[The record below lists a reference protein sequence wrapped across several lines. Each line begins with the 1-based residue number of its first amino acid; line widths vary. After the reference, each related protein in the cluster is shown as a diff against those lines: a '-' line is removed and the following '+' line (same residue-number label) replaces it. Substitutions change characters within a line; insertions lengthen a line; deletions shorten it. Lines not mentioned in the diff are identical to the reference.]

1 MGVPF
6 KCYSRLLYWMKK
18 KSQKRPLPE
27 DEIKALLASIGKK
40 LQEVRKERG
49 YKNYETFAF
58 ENEIPRTQ
66 YGRYERGQDLK
77 VSSLL
82 KVLHALDMPAS
93 EFFEQMGK

>member
-1 MGVPF
+1 
-6 KCYSRLLYWMKK
+6 MKK
-18 KSQKRPLPE
+18 KAQKRPLTE
-27 DEIKALLASIGKK
+27 DEIKGLLEAIGKK
-40 LQEVRKERG
+40 LQATRREKG

-82 KVLHALDMPAS
+82 KVLHALDIPFS
-93 EFFEQMGK
+93 EFFEAIEKK

>member
-1 MGVPF
+1 
-6 KCYSRLLYWMKK
+6 MKK
-18 KSQKRPLPE
+18 KTQKRPLTE
-27 DEIKALLASIGKK
+27 DEIKILLSSIGKK
-40 LQEVRKERG
+40 LQDVRKEKG

-82 KVLHALDMPAS
+82 KVLHALDIPAS
-93 EFFEQMGK
+93 EFFSLIGR

>member
-1 MGVPF
+1 
-6 KCYSRLLYWMKK
+6 MKK
-18 KSQKRPLPE
+18 KTQKRPLTE
-27 DEIKALLASIGKK
+27 DEIKALLSSIGQK
-40 LQEVRKERG
+40 LQDVRKEKG

-82 KVLHALDMPAS
+82 KVLHALDIPAA
-93 EFFEQMGK
+93 EFFSLIGK